1 MTDSKTNLI
10 IDSKKDSKTMLKIT
24 CAALEDKKAFDIKI
38 IDISKISI
46 LCDYIV
52 IADGTNKK
60 QVQALCDNVE
70 DEMREA
76 GYNHKGVEGYSEG
89 GWILLDYYD
98 IIIHIFSEESRRF
111 YNIEK
116 IWNDGETVSLD
127 SLD

>member
-1 MTDSKTNLI
+1 MKN
-10 IDSKKDSKTMLKIT
+10 
-24 CAALEDKKAFDIKI
+24 
-38 IDISKISI
+38 
-46 LCDYIV
+46 
-52 IADGTNKK
+52 
-60 QVQALCDNVE
+60 
-70 DEMREA
+70 R
-76 GYNHKGVEGYSEG
+76 EGYANG

>member
-38 IDISKISI
+38 IDISKIST

-52 IADGTNKK
+52 I
-60 QVQALCDNVE
+60 VE

>member
-1 MTDSKTNLI
+1 MSENKYLRTIVK
-10 IDSKKDSKTMLKIT
+10 
-24 CAALEDKKAFDIKI
+24 ALDDKKGNDIRVI
-38 IDISKISI
+38 RISEISSM
-46 LCDYIV
+46 CDYLV
-52 IADGTNKK
+52 IADGSNRN
-60 QVQALCDNVE
+60 QVQAMCNNVE
-70 DEMREA
+70 HAMREA
-76 GYNHKGVEGYSEG
+76 GAEMKNREGYANG